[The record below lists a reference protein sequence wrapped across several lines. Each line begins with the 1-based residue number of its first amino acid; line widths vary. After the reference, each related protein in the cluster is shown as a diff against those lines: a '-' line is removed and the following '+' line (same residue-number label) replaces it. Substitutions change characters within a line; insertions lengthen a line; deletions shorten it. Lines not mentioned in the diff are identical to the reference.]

1 MCLTVDKEAIAQYD
15 AKLKEERKR
24 AEDQVRLVKLVKPFQ
39 RLSGHFLFQPG
50 HLRHHQQELAAFLFF
65 YFKAMKMKII
75 AQKHS

>member
-39 RLSGHFLFQPG
+39 RSGQTCKTC
-50 HLRHHQQELAAFLFF
+50 
-65 YFKAMKMKII
+65 KAVSKIR
-75 AQKHS
+75 SDL